1 MSIVVAL
8 RRAILALLFV
18 AGAALADG
26 PIKVVYHFSE
36 GLEQASRGLHNIQN
50 HLDAEPN
57 VKIVVVGHGA
67 GIDFMLKGAHDKNGA
82 MYQDT
87 ISDLAM
93 NGVEFRVCHNTLESR
108 HIDPA
113 NVVAE
118 AKVVP
123 SGVAEIVRLQA
134 REGFVYLKP

>member
-1 MSIVVAL
+1 
-8 RRAILALLFV
+8 
-18 AGAALADG
+18 
-26 PIKVVYHFSE
+26 
-36 GLEQASRGLHNIQN
+36 
-50 HLDAEPN
+50 
-57 VKIVVVGHGA
+57 
-67 GIDFMLKGAHDKNGA
+67 
-82 MYQDT
+82 
-87 ISDLAM
+87 M